1 MSTLLLKTN
10 INVCILDPGAFMISK
25 EILKWRNTSLILELS
40 ILNTGEIPASFHK
53 KVMPPLERQNKSL
66 YHPKLRNKQLLVTIN
81 DVNMNSANNLIHL
94 EHLRCYSDHG
104 GWWFPD
110 GSWYSVENMVSFISL
125 FSSSLNKAGNIET
138 NNDRLLKKFALL
150 MNEQMLLEDSTIKT
164 FEAKLVRLCMNM
176 RASDEVRNLSKALA
190 DLSGKIHFL

>member
-1 MSTLLLKTN
+1 
-10 INVCILDPGAFMISK
+10 
-25 EILKWRNTSLILELS
+25 
-40 ILNTGEIPASFHK
+40 
-53 KVMPPLERQNKSL
+53 
-66 YHPKLRNKQLLVTIN
+66 
-81 DVNMNSANNLIHL
+81 MNSANNPSISNI
-94 EHLRCYSDHG
+94 YDVSDHG

-190 DLSGKIHFL
+190 DLSGKIHFAMNDAFQTDLGKTYFSNEVFDRIWSSMV